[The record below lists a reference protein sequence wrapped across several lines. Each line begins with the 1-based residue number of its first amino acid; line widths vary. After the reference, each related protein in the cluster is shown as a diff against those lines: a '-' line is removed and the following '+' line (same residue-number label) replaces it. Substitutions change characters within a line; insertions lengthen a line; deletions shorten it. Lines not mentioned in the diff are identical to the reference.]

1 MSRKKKPVYREVEI
15 TDIAAEGKA
24 IAKIDDM
31 VVFVPKLIPGDVVD
45 IRVTKKRKNY
55 REGVPVY
62 FHHYSSLRQEPFC
75 KHFFDCG
82 GCKWQH
88 LPYKEQLKFKQ
99 RQVEDHF
106 KRIGKVSWQVQHPI
120 LEAHATQFYRN
131 KLEFTFSNKRW
142 LTNAE
147 IEKEQDLTKGDALGF
162 HVAGLFDKVLDV
174 EECFLQDERSNEIRN
189 FIRDT
194 AIRENMSFFDIRE
207 QHGLLRNLIIR
218 NTSLNEWMVVVVF
231 YEDDKEKRELLM
243 QAVYEHFPWITS
255 LMYVV
260 NPKANDTIF
269 DLDVHLYKGKKT
281 ITEKLGE
288 RQFIIGPKSFFQTN
302 TQQAFNLYSIVKNLA
317 GLTGEELVYDLYT
330 GTGSIALFIAD
341 VSSRVVGLESVEEAI
356 DDARN
361 NAEANQIDNVTFY
374 AGDMK
379 DVLNDQLVQKE
390 GKPDVMVIDP
400 PRAGMH
406 QDVINN
412 ILKYAPE
419 KLVYVSCNPAT
430 QARDIN
436 LLSEVYA
443 VDTLQTVDMFPHTHH
458 VENVA
463 LMVRK

>member
-31 VVFVPKLIPGDVVD
+31 IVFVPKLIPGDVVD
-45 IRVTKKRKNY
+45 IRITKKRKSY

-62 FHHYSSLRQEPFC
+62 FHRYSPLRQEPFC

-88 LPYKEQLKFKQ
+88 LPYEEQLKFKQ

-106 KRIGKVSWQVQHPI
+106 KRIGKVDWQKKRPI
-120 LEAHATQFYRN
+120 LAAPATRFYRN

-142 LTNAE
+142 LTKAE
-147 IEKEQDLTKGDALGF
+147 IEKEQNLTKDEALGF

-174 EECFLQDERSNEIRN
+174 EECFLQDDRSNQIRN
-189 FIRDT
+189 FIRDM
-194 AIRENMSFFDIRE
+194 AVKENMSFFDIRE

-231 YEDDKEKRELLM
+231 YEDNREKREQLM
-243 QAVYEHFPWITS
+243 QAVLEAFPWIAS
-255 LMYVV
+255 LMYVI

-281 ITEKLGE
+281 ITERLGDLY
-288 RQFIIGPKSFFQTN
+288 FIIGSKSFFQTN
-302 TQQAFNLYSIVKNLA
+302 TQQAFNLYSVIKELA
-317 GLTGEELVYDLYT
+317 ELTGEELVYDLYT

-341 VSSRVVGLESVEEAI
+341 VSAKVVGLESVEEAI

-361 NAEANQIDNVTFY
+361 NAEANQINNVVFY

-379 DVLNDQLVQKE
+379 DILNDQLVQDE

-406 QDVINN
+406 QDVINA
-412 ILKYAPE
+412 ILKYAPA
-419 KLVYVSCNPAT
+419 KLVYVSCNSAT
-430 QARDIN
+430 QARDVN
-436 LLSEVYA
+436 LLSELYK

-463 LMVRK
+463 LLIRK